1 MKDADDSLLLPNGNL
16 IGNKRHDCMGVPLA
30 EVVALKEGI
39 KMKLKMMAL
48 IPPVL
53 MVLMYGKLPEIAQA
67 LKSESAFYNNDNDAL
82 VTETAQGEINID
94 SFPKLETDK
103 DDTERI
109 QRAVD
114 YCLANDKDL
123 FFPSGGSYV
132 LRSVNVEAGLRIVG
146 YGATFTLADNQSKFT
161 RMFTTE
167 NRAWESSEDSDYL
180 IFEGMTFDG
189 NCWNQGEFQ
198 NYELEQQFGIM
209 YMGSLEDTGMLRGKV
224 INCRFQNWAADG
236 VHIYTNADVEVTGCT
251 AINCF
256 RGGIVASGSPA
267 NIRVTDFVAERGEFG
282 KAMDF
287 EIDTGDKINLT
298 VDSVLAYRGVDFEL
312 SEGSTANIE
321 GLTVIDSL
329 TTVYGFKNEITINN
343 SNLGQL
349 EVINATNTT
358 INDSTITVTPSTTED
373 IDGAYV
379 WVVDSFEELPK
390 EDYYTEFNNCTFVRL
405 DQDNPVGTDKEINA
419 VKGYFGKIA
428 LNDCTIGE
436 GFTNGYFG
444 FGVAYAYLTNVF
456 FDSDTAVAM
465 QPLTWART
473 YEVVLDNVQ
482 YGGNN
487 SVPFLFLDS
496 METEPYTTVVF
507 KNMTLDSAKAGFGGA
522 EEMGTTKIESSRTI
536 FVTADPTAVPIPGF
550 IGDTARLV
558 TPVEGEPDEWVAT
571 TSDPVSAT
579 WEVSEK

>member
-1 MKDADDSLLLPNGNL
+1 MKIKVRALLPP
-16 IGNKRHDCMGVPLA
+16 M
-30 EVVALKEGI
+30 
-39 KMKLKMMAL
+39 
-48 IPPVL
+48 L
-53 MVLMYGKLPEIAQA
+53 MLLMYGMLPEIAQTV
-67 LKSESAFYNNDNDAL
+67 KSESGFNTSDNNPM
-82 VTETAQGEINID
+82 VTETAQGEISID
-94 SFPKLETDK
+94 SFPKWETDL

-123 FFPSGGSYV
+123 FFPSGGIYV

-189 NCWNQGEFQ
+189 NCWNQGEFR

-209 YMGSLEDTGMLRGKV
+209 YMGSAEDTGMLRGKV

-251 AINCF
+251 SINCF

-267 NIRVTDFVAERGEFG
+267 NIRVTDFVAEKGAFG

-312 SEGSTANIE
+312 SEGSTAKVE
-321 GLTVIDSL
+321 GLTVVDSL
-329 TTVYGFKNEITINN
+329 TTVYGFNNEITISN
-343 SNLGQL
+343 STLGHL

-358 INDSTITVTPSTTED
+358 INDSTITVTPSTTETV
-373 IDGAYV
+373 DGAYV
-379 WVVDSFEELPK
+379 WVVDSFEALPK
-390 EDYYTEFNNCTFVRL
+390 EDYYTEFNNCSFVRL
-405 DQDNPVGTDKEINA
+405 DQDEPVETDKEINA

-428 LNDCTIGE
+428 LNDCTIGK

-444 FGVAYAYLTNVF
+444 FGVAYTYLTNVL

-465 QPLTWART
+465 QPLNWART

-482 YGGNN
+482 YGENN
-487 SVPFLFLDS
+487 TVPFLFLGY

-507 KNMTLDSAKAGFGGA
+507 KNMALESAKAGYAGA
-522 EEMGTTKIESSRTI
+522 EEIGTTKIESSRII
-536 FVTADPTAVPIPGF
+536 FVTADPTAVPIPGL

-558 TPVEGEPDEWVAT
+558 TPVEGQADEWVAT